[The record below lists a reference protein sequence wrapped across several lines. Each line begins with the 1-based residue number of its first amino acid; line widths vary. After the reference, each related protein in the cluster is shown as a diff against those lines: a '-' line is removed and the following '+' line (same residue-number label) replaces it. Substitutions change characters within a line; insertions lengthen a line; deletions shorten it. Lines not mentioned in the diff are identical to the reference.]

1 MSDNYKYTMLGLKGG
16 MHFSLA
22 IGLKG
27 VESVDTW
34 KLTYSLHL
42 GNGSESAS
50 AISILEWDGNGIV
63 FVGYGAKGHP
73 YITEKQLSRRLEHF
87 KPRDCPY
94 MSSLKEA
101 ARKTLEK

>member
-1 MSDNYKYTMLGLKGG
+1 MGDNYKYTMLGLKGG

-50 AISILEWDGNGIV
+50 AIVLEWDGNGIV
-63 FVGYGAKGHP
+63 VVGYDAKGFPH
-73 YITEKQLSRRLEHF
+73 ITEKQLLRIL
-87 KPRDCPY
+87 
-94 MSSLKEA
+94 
-101 ARKTLEK
+101 

>member
-50 AISILEWDGNGIV
+50 AIVLKWDANGTV
-63 FVGYGAKGHP
+63 VVGYGAKGFP
-73 YITEKQLSRRLEHF
+73 QITEKQLLRILSI
-87 KPRDCPY
+87 
-94 MSSLKEA
+94 
-101 ARKTLEK
+101 

>member
-50 AISILEWDGNGIV
+50 AIVLEWDANGIV
-63 FVGYGAKGHP
+63 VVGYGAKGFP
-73 YITEKQLSRRLEHF
+73 QITEKQLLRIL
-87 KPRDCPY
+87 
-94 MSSLKEA
+94 
-101 ARKTLEK
+101 